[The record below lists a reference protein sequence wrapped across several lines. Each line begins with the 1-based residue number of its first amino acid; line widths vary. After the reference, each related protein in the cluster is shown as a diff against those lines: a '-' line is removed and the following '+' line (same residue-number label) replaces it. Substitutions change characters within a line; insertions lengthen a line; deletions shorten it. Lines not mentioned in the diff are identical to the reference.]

1 MTTPDLGKVEAL
13 WRYPVS
19 SLAGQPMSEL
29 LFGTGGAE
37 GDRTYGL
44 FDVASGIV
52 AAPDRNPAKWDR
64 VPRIRTRLSD
74 DGGLEVETPDS
85 GWLAAP
91 AAQSD
96 RAISAYLGFEASLRP
111 YLGNGPQPADGSATA
126 PRYQKAPIHLLTTAS
141 MARLKTLHPAG
152 DPDPRRFRP
161 SILVDMPAVEGEF
174 PESGWLGR
182 RLAIGEVELTVSEP
196 CRRCGFTIIAQ
207 DDFEHDPG
215 ILRNIVRHNA
225 HNFGVYC
232 TVDRPGEVGL
242 DAPLRFI

>member
-1 MTTPDLGKVEAL
+1 MGAIGTVSHL

-19 SLAGQPMSEL
+19 SLAGQPMDEL
-29 LFGTGGAE
+29 SFGPGGAE
-37 GDRTYGL
+37 GDRIYGL
-44 FDVASGIV
+44 FDMESGIV
-52 AAPDRNPAKWDR
+52 AAPDRNPAKWDQA
-64 VPRIRTRLSD
+64 PRIRTQLSG
-74 DGGLEVETPDS
+74 DGRLEVGVPD
-85 GWLAAP
+85 GEWLAAP
-91 AAQSD
+91 AAESD
-96 RAISAYLGFEASLRP
+96 RAISDYLGFEVSLRP
-111 YLGNGPQPADGSATA
+111 YLGDGPQPADGSATA
-126 PRYQKAPIHLLTTAS
+126 PRYQKAPVHLLTTAS
-141 MARLKTLHPAG
+141 MARLKALHPEG

-207 DDFEHDPG
+207 GNFEHDPG

-232 TVDRPGEVGL
+232 TIDRPGRIGL
-242 DAPLRFI
+242 GEPMRFI